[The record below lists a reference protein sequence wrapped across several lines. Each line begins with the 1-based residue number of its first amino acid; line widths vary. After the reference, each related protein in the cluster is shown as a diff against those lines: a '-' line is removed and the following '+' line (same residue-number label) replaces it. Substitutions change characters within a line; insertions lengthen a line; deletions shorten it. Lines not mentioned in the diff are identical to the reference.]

1 MKRTLIF
8 PGLLF
13 VLLPLSLLA
22 QSNPRVFQGKVV
34 SVADGDTFT
43 VLWNQNQIRVR
54 LEGIDCPEKGQ
65 PFGNNAKQ
73 AVSNMVFGK
82 VVRVEEQSKDRYK
95 RSIAKVYLP
104 DGRSVN
110 EEMLR
115 MGMAWHFKKYS
126 SDVLYARL
134 EQQARNAQ
142 RGLWSGANPIAPW
155 EWRSNR

>member
-1 MKRTLIF
+1 MKRTSIF

-13 VLLPLSLLA
+13 VLLPLSVVA

-73 AVSNMVFGK
+73 AVSNLVFGK

-95 RSIAKVYLP
+95 RSIARVYLP
-104 DGRSVN
+104 DGSSVN

-115 MGMAWHFKKYS
+115 IGMAWHYKKYS
-126 SDVLYARL
+126 SDALYARL
-134 EQQARNAQ
+134 EQQSRNAR